1 MKLLNTNYQPRRG
14 VPFIVTIFCRKALVP
29 GTFAVPP
36 LRRRMIPAITPTR
49 AGTREVYHLLGDP
62 EFLGAVGTIGREK
75 VPVVRGF
82 Q

>member
-1 MKLLNTNYQPRRG
+1 
-14 VPFIVTIFCRKALVP
+14 
-29 GTFAVPP
+29 
-36 LRRRMIPAITPTR
+36 MIPAITPTR